1 MLDFFSWPIRSPT
14 GVASSFDQRRWQC
27 TFFAC
32 ELEYHKSGVRAHAF
46 QERSGLDRLGI
57 KSFVHDATTL
67 ILGSSRRFRVG
78 QQRTNNSAVESPS
91 LLGTTPLLTRLQKQT
106 CACDSSKHLME
117 RLSLCIMVG
126 LRTTLNDRSRIPV
139 CSLCAEIPQES
150 RLSLYEFEILACLE
164 FIFVPETHTDRLIG
178 TTGAK

>member
-1 MLDFFSWPIRSPT
+1 MYVLCMRARIPQKRCSSPCLS
-14 GVASSFDQRRWQC
+14 GEKWFGSSVWMFAADRHLHRGAS
-27 TFFAC
+27 
-32 ELEYHKSGVRAHAF
+32 Y
-46 QERSGLDRLGI
+46 LGI

-91 LLGTTPLLTRLQKQT
+91 LLGITPLLTRLQKQT

-178 TTGAK
+178 NTGAK